1 MRILADDQF
10 NELTERIKQIETEN
24 QYLKKLLDDTGI
36 PYDKTDNMLEHND
49 PHVISIKEESITKNH
64 INFFYSMFKGR
75 KDVYSL
81 RSGKPNTKTGK
92 HGYYTQCDNFWKY
105 GLCGKKDGKNI
116 KCQTCPNQKYKPLTG
131 EVIYAHLMG
140 VKEDCSDVVGL
151 YPVWPDGTCNYL
163 VFDFDNHDDSSD
175 SLKWQEEANALR
187 AICADNNVP
196 CLVEKSRSGKGAHV
210 WIFFEKGINIKK
222 ARQFGATL
230 LDKGAESVNQI
241 SFDTYDRM
249 IPAQDKLSEGG
260 LGNLVAL
267 PLQGRAVK
275 NGNSVF
281 VDENWQSY
289 YDQWNIL
296 KNTGKISEKFID
308 EKLSSWGNKYSIS
321 NSDNDNDTPRQ
332 ISINDTPWE
341 NTTGFERSDTEGP
354 VRIVLADKVYVDKIG
369 IKPRLQNKIRRLAAY
384 NNPEYFKNQ
393 AMGISTF
400 GIPRIVY
407 SGEDTEQYI
416 AIPRGCLNKLCEN
429 LDAASIKYSVDDKRN
444 AGKRINVTF
453 KGELYPEQQN
463 AVQSLSRHDTGVFAA
478 ATGFGKTVVGSYLI
492 SERKVNTLILVHT
505 SEIMQNW
512 ITDIERFLDIDEE
525 YPQYTT
531 KTGRVKT
538 RKSLIGR
545 LTGSHNSMTGI
556 IDVAMVSSLGSKDTI
571 KPFVKE
577 YGMVIMDECH
587 HGAAESIEAVLS
599 EVNAK
604 YVYGLTATVKRED
617 GKDKTV
623 LMQFGPVRFR
633 FTAKDKIRLQ
643 GMEHVLE
650 PRFTP
655 IVSAKEKLTSNEAY
669 EIVVNSDLRNSMIAS
684 DIEACVKQGH
694 TPLVLSKRKA
704 QLDVLFEKVKDK
716 ADHVLVLTGGKTQS
730 ERKALREQLS
740 SVPENESLILLATGQ
755 YIGEGFNCSRLD
767 TLFLAMPIA
776 WDGNVEQYT
785 GRLNRSYDGK
795 SKVTVID
802 YVDHHI
808 EMFANM
814 YNKRLR
820 TYKRIGYE
828 LSQDSKIKPDE
839 KFFYDSE
846 TYGDAFRA
854 DIINAKSEV
863 LISSPYVSAA
873 GSERLLRAYVAMVN
887 KDVKVSL
894 VTFPSSRYSD
904 DITDRIKKIHNKLMI
919 AGIELQFV
927 DHIPSKYAVIDKEIL
942 WYGSMNLVSNIK
954 EDDDEMRIVNGS
966 VAKALVEEQT
976 IDIPG

>member
-1 MRILADDQF
+1 MRILADEQF
-10 NELTERIKQIETEN
+10 NELTEHIKQLEAEN
-24 QYLKKLLDDTGI
+24 KYLKKLLDDAGI
-36 PYDKTDNMLEHND
+36 PYDGTDKVPEKNEPN
-49 PHVISIKEESITKNH
+49 VVSIKEEPITQER
-64 INFFYSMFKGR
+64 IQFFYSMFKGR

-81 RSGKPNTKTGK
+81 RSGKPNDKTGK
-92 HGYYTQCDNFWKY
+92 HGYYTQCANFWKN
-105 GLCGKKDGKNI
+105 GLCGKKDGKNT
-116 KCQTCPNQKYKPLTG
+116 KCQSCPNQKFKPLTV

-163 VFDFDNHDDSSD
+163 VFDFDNHGEDSD
-175 SLKWQEEANALR
+175 SIKWQEEANALR
-187 AICADNNVP
+187 TICSDNDVP
-196 CLVEKSRSGKGAHV
+196 CLVERSRSGKGAHV
-210 WIFFEKGINIKK
+210 WIFFEKAINIKK
-222 ARQFGATL
+222 ARLFGAAF
-230 LDKGAESVNQI
+230 LDKGAESVNQM

-249 IPAQDKLSEGG
+249 IPAQDKLPEGG

-275 NGNSVF
+275 NGNCVF
-281 VDENWQSY
+281 VDENWQPY
-289 YDQWNIL
+289 HDQWSVL
-296 KNTGKISEKFID
+296 KNTEKLSETFID
-308 EKLSSWGNKYSIS
+308 EKLSSWGNKYSLR
-321 NSDNDNDTPRQ
+321 NNENDDEIPRQ
-332 ISINDTPWE
+332 ISINETPWE
-341 NTTGFERSDTEGP
+341 NTSGFEKTDIKGT
-354 VRIVLADKVYVDKIG
+354 VRIVLADKVYVEKSD

-393 AMGISTF
+393 AMGLPTF

-407 SGEDTEQYI
+407 SGEDTEQFI
-416 AIPRGCLNKLCEN
+416 AIPRGCLNKLCDN
-429 LDAASIKYSVDDKRN
+429 LTAASIKYTVDDKRN
-444 AGKRINVTF
+444 KGKDINVSF
-453 KGELYPEQQN
+453 KGELFPEQQD
-463 AVQSLSRHDTGVFAA
+463 AVHSLTEHNIGVLAA

-512 ITDIERFLDIDEE
+512 ITDLERFLDIDEE

-556 IDVAMVSSLGSKDTI
+556 IDVAMVSSLGSGDTV
-571 KPFVKE
+571 KSFVKE

-599 EVNAK
+599 EVNAN

-643 GMEHVLE
+643 GMEHILE

-655 IVSAKEKLTSNEAY
+655 IISTKEKLTSNEAY
-669 EIVVNSDLRNSMIAS
+669 EMVVNSDLRNSMIAA
-684 DIEACVKQGH
+684 DIAECVNQGR
-694 TPLVLSKRKA
+694 TPLVLSKRKG
-704 QLDVLFEKVKDK
+704 QLDVLFEKVRNK
-716 ADHVLVLTGGKTQS
+716 ADHVLVLTGGKKQS
-730 ERKALREQLS
+730 ERKEIRERLS
-740 SVPENESLILLATGQ
+740 SIPESESLIILATGQ
-755 YIGEGFNCSRLD
+755 YVGEGFNCPRLD

-795 SKVTVID
+795 NKVTVID

-820 TYKRIGYE
+820 TYKRIGYKMA
-828 LSQDSKIKPDE
+828 QDAERKPDE
-839 KFFYDSE
+839 RFFYDCE
-846 TYGDAFRA
+846 TYSDVFQN
-854 DIINAKSEV
+854 DVINAKDEV
-863 LISSPYVSAA
+863 LISSPYVSVA
-873 GSERLLRAYVAMVN
+873 GSERLLRIFAAINN
-887 KDVKVSL
+887 KDIHISL
-894 VTFPSSRYSD
+894 ITYSSSHYSD
-904 DITDRIKKIHNKLMI
+904 DIKRRIENIHNKLIMS
-919 AGIELQFV
+919 GIKIFFV
-927 DHIPSKYAVIDKEIL
+927 DSIPSRYAVIDKEIL

-954 EDDDEMRIVNGS
+954 EDDDEMRIVNRS
-966 VAKALVEEQT
+966 VAKALIEDQT
-976 IDIPG
+976 IDI

>member
-1 MRILADDQF
+1 M
-10 NELTERIKQIETEN
+10 
-24 QYLKKLLDDTGI
+24 
-36 PYDKTDNMLEHND
+36 
-49 PHVISIKEESITKNH
+49 
-64 INFFYSMFKGR
+64 
-75 KDVYSL
+75 
-81 RSGKPNTKTGK
+81 
-92 HGYYTQCDNFWKY
+92 
-105 GLCGKKDGKNI
+105 
-116 KCQTCPNQKYKPLTG
+116 
-131 EVIYAHLMG
+131 
-140 VKEDCSDVVGL
+140 
-151 YPVWPDGTCNYL
+151 
-163 VFDFDNHDDSSD
+163 
-175 SLKWQEEANALR
+175 
-187 AICADNNVP
+187 
-196 CLVEKSRSGKGAHV
+196 
-210 WIFFEKGINIKK
+210 WIFFEKEINIKK

-230 LDKGAESVNQI
+230 LDKGAESVNQF

-249 IPAQDKLSEGG
+249 IPAQDKLPEGG

-341 NTTGFERSDTEGP
+341 NTTGFERSDTEGS

-587 HGAAESIEAVLS
+587 HGAAESIEAV
-599 EVNAK
+599 
-604 YVYGLTATVKRED
+604 
-617 GKDKTV
+617 
-623 LMQFGPVRFR
+623 
-633 FTAKDKIRLQ
+633 
-643 GMEHVLE
+643 
-650 PRFTP
+650 
-655 IVSAKEKLTSNEAY
+655 
-669 EIVVNSDLRNSMIAS
+669 
-684 DIEACVKQGH
+684 
-694 TPLVLSKRKA
+694 
-704 QLDVLFEKVKDK
+704 
-716 ADHVLVLTGGKTQS
+716 
-730 ERKALREQLS
+730 
-740 SVPENESLILLATGQ
+740 
-755 YIGEGFNCSRLD
+755 
-767 TLFLAMPIA
+767 
-776 WDGNVEQYT
+776 
-785 GRLNRSYDGK
+785 
-795 SKVTVID
+795 
-802 YVDHHI
+802 
-808 EMFANM
+808 
-814 YNKRLR
+814 
-820 TYKRIGYE
+820 
-828 LSQDSKIKPDE
+828 
-839 KFFYDSE
+839 
-846 TYGDAFRA
+846 
-854 DIINAKSEV
+854 
-863 LISSPYVSAA
+863 
-873 GSERLLRAYVAMVN
+873 
-887 KDVKVSL
+887 
-894 VTFPSSRYSD
+894 
-904 DITDRIKKIHNKLMI
+904 
-919 AGIELQFV
+919 
-927 DHIPSKYAVIDKEIL
+927 
-942 WYGSMNLVSNIK
+942 
-954 EDDDEMRIVNGS
+954 
-966 VAKALVEEQT
+966 
-976 IDIPG
+976 